1 MGSLKTLA
9 LAGAM
14 ALSASAI
21 ASAAD
26 FPVAQPMAPPP
37 PPELRGTISSGIYLR
52 GDVGVGITNYGKY
65 EQQEV
70 RQAYGTWPAKE
81 DRSTAFFGG
90 VGIGYR
96 FNNWFRVDGT
106 FEYRGGTTIGA
117 TDQVNLGGGTVLHN
131 TYKGNLSSM
140 VALFNAYVDLGTWN
154 CLTPYLGAGIG
165 YASNRIHGVTDQG
178 IMSTQVTLPDGSV
191 GWGPGFSTLGTANA
205 GTKSGVAWALM
216 AGVGYEVNKNLTLE
230 VGYRYLNLGD
240 AQSGRLVNAYGGQV
254 QGPLKVKDI
263 DSHDIKIGMRWNFG
277 DPDCCGPKEQPI
289 YAPAPVVRK
298 Y

>member
-14 ALSASAI
+14 AVSVSAI

-65 EQQEV
+65 EQRELSQGG
-70 RQAYGTWPAKE
+70 GTFLTKE
-81 DRSTAFFGG
+81 DRSTSFFAGAG
-90 VGIGYR
+90 VGYR

-106 FEYRGGTTIGA
+106 LEYRGGATVGA
-117 TDQVNLGGGTVLHN
+117 TDQVGFSYTIPPFPTVNSVVSN

-154 CLTPYLGAGIG
+154 CLTPYIGAGIG
-165 YASNRIHGVTDQG
+165 YASNRISGLTDQG
-178 IMSTQVTLPDGSV
+178 VVQSTFPGYNGPTLATS
-191 GWGPGFSTLGTANA
+191 NA
-205 GTKSGVAWALM
+205 GTKGGVAWALM

-240 AQSGRLVNAYGGQV
+240 AQSGVLRNAFNTEVY
-254 QGPLKVKDI
+254 GPLKVKDI